1 MLSTAASE
9 YAHKQWLAVRP
20 GLRELGTQWQ
30 SRLDALSGSRK
41 HLLELALGTLPGL
54 DLARVSYDTLISYVD
69 HGLFL
74 REHSP
79 FCRDIPEDI
88 FLHYVFYPRI
98 NNEEIV
104 DCRRFFYQQVRDQIR
119 NLSTLDAAMA
129 VNFWCGCQM
138 TYESTDDR
146 TIDPLSAYRCGLG
159 RCGEESTFA
168 VAVLRSAG
176 IPARQIYA
184 PWWSHC
190 DDNHAWVEVYA
201 DSQWRFFGAC
211 EPEPTPDRGWFTSAA
226 SRAMAICSRRFFDY
240 TADGLAAEL
249 PLNRLGCCI
258 LENQTH
264 RYAKT
269 TRLTVHV
276 PGSRAI
282 VRIFVLNMA
291 SLREIAGLSTDEHG
305 NAVFQLGLGSCL
317 IEVSQGNQY
326 CRHCT
331 TLTGPTALTLIPDRD
346 QPETGIWD
354 WDFTAPLAGAGN
366 PPLTPEQVDRRSI
379 LLTQAAEARRAKQVP
394 SKTGD
399 SALDARFSRSGE
411 NSRNLLAFL
420 SANGTAG
427 RKLLDGLTDKDL
439 RDAPPEILE
448 DFLIHAPELQNIR
461 IGHEPLQPWAKPVQE
476 QIPRDL
482 ARNPN
487 ALWQWLSAEFPKA
500 SCRVYPELWPDP
512 LSVLKLGIGDLRDQ
526 SVLFTAALRLAGVSE
541 EANSTAEIPLSFT
554 GGDDMSYGSSWSL
567 SRWDQGWKLL
577 SKEEL
582 LHLSQG
588 LYQLITTTRLPNGN
602 QLARIQV
609 FPLTCP
615 TQLPLTKRQASREQ
629 MLAHYPIRLPDANQK
644 IHLRL
649 YLDPGTE
656 PTEHALNELLA
667 QNPKELPTAAI
678 HLYIPENTD
687 AQDPTLRKVLA
698 AHPGIQ
704 LHRADFRD
712 ANLEYLVRALYLE
725 PGVWP
730 LLLLTDGQT
739 GFYSHCGYSVGAIPL
754 ALDLLR
760 DLIFD

>member
-1 MLSTAASE
+1 MLSTAAAE

-30 SRLDALSGSRK
+30 SHLDSLSGSRK

-104 DCRRFFYQQVRDQIR
+104 DCRPFFYQQVWDRIR
-119 NLSTLDAAMA
+119 NLSTMDAAMA
-129 VNFWCGCQM
+129 VNLWCGCQM

-201 DSQWRFFGAC
+201 DGQWRFFGAC

-240 TADGLAAEL
+240 TVDGLTAEL

-276 PGSRAI
+276 PGSRAL

-291 SLREIAGLSTDEHG
+291 SLREIAGLPTDECG

-317 IEVSQGNQY
+317 VEVSQGNQY
-326 CRHCT
+326 CWRSV
-331 TLTGPTALTLIPDRD
+331 TLTGPMELTLIPDQR
-346 QPETGIWD
+346 QPEIGSWD
-354 WDFTAPLAGAGN
+354 WDFTAPLAGSGN
-366 PPLTPEQVDRRSI
+366 PPLTPELTDRRSV
-379 LLTQAAEARRAKQVP
+379 LLTQAAETRKAKQTP
-394 SKTGD
+394 PKTGD
-399 SALDARFSRSGE
+399 PTLDARLARSGE
-411 NSRNLLAFL
+411 NSRKLLTFL
-420 SANGTAG
+420 KTNGTTG
-427 RKLLDGLTDKDL
+427 RELLDALTDKDL
-439 RDAPPEILE
+439 RDAAPEILE
-448 DFLIHAPELQNIR
+448 DFLVNAPALRQIR
-461 IGHEPLQPWAKPVQE
+461 IGQEPLQPWAKPVQE
-476 QIPRDL
+476 QIPQGL
-482 ARNPN
+482 AYNPS
-487 ALWQWLSAEFPKA
+487 ALWQWLSDELPKA

-512 LSVLKLGIGDLRDQ
+512 LSVLKLGIGDQRDQ
-526 SVLFTAALRLAGVSE
+526 TVLFTAALRLAGVSE
-541 EANSTAEIPLSFT
+541 VAKPTAHISLSFT
-554 GGDDMSYGSSWSL
+554 GGDDMTYGSSWSL
-567 SRWDQGWKLL
+567 SRWDRGWKLL
-577 SKEEL
+577 SKEEPFQ
-582 LHLSQG
+582 LSQG
-588 LYQLITTTRLPNGN
+588 LYQLVTTTRLPNGN

-615 TQLPLTKRQASREQ
+615 TQLSLTRRQAAREQ
-629 MLAHYPIRLPDANQK
+629 MLARYPICLPDADQG

-667 QNPKELPTAAI
+667 QNPKELPATAI
-678 HLYIPENTD
+678 HLYIPETAV

-698 AHPGIQ
+698 AHPDIQ

-712 ANLEYLVRALYLE
+712 ANLEYLARALYLE

-730 LLLLTDGQT
+730 LLLLTDGQI

-754 ALDLLR
+754 ALELLR
-760 DLIFD
+760 DLISG